1 MSKEVYTV
9 EIKLDISEVVEA
21 LKEAEREAGMR
32 RGVYPRWIREGR
44 INAGVAY
51 ERQRGMDAAARVLK
65 QIATSMR
72 RPYQPRLDLF
82 EAGADA
88 GKAVEG

>member
-1 MSKEVYTV
+1 MSECTYTV

-32 RGVYPRWIREGR
+32 RGVYPRWIASGK

-51 ERQRGMDAAARVLK
+51 ERQRGMDLAVRLLK
-65 QIATSMR
+65 QVATSMR
-72 RPYQPRLDLF
+72 QPYQPRLDLF
-82 EAGADA
+82 AGGEEAGS
-88 GKAVEG
+88 